1 MSCHKHPSYLCQK
14 QQYRRLNQSAVH
26 SPITSSHPILLKS
39 FPKNSPLN
47 FPLQRRSTPSKTHK
61 SCAALDSRHHLNFAS
76 FIHITLNIHTTNQ
89 NKTITSPRN
98 KQDESTRLLSVT
110 TTTTNIYYFYFY
122 QPTATI
128 GCLTH
133 PKNQLLIIE
142 SRPRLVDSSVYVT
155 QQRQHIHHGLL
166 QRASC
171 CKFTLFPH
179 NHTPTNRT
187 HTHT

>member
-1 MSCHKHPSYLCQK
+1 MSCHKRPSYLCQK

-26 SPITSSHPILLKS
+26 SPIPSSHPIILKS

-47 FPLQRRSTPSKTHK
+47 FLLQRRSTPSKTHK

-110 TTTTNIYYFYFY
+110 TTTTTNIYYFYNYFSNHL
-122 QPTATI
+122 PTDRDHRLSNPPKNSTSDHREPSETRRFFSVRHTAAS
-128 GCLTH
+128 TH
-133 PKNQLLIIE
+133 PPRFVTARQLL
-142 SRPRLVDSSVYVT
+142 
-155 QQRQHIHHGLL
+155 
-166 QRASC
+166 
-171 CKFTLFPH
+171 
-179 NHTPTNRT
+179 
-187 HTHT
+187 